1 MAGRRKRAKSPEPKE
16 RRSSSRVQELRQ
28 KERDEKEQLAR
39 ERVKFLSDQGSELC
53 DDAKEDDVS
62 PNEGTLTTMRNG
74 EDKNLDFY
82 ANEEDPH
89 LKVRRNLRFFNTQYL
104 LMVQAKLSRPDL
116 KGITEAS
123 IVMKANAV
131 LYPRKMIGDLPGIDV
146 GHRFFSRAE
155 MVAVG
160 FHSHWLNGI
169 DYMGAVEYQR
179 DYANYQF
186 PLAVSIVMSGQYEDD
201 LDNADVVTYTGQGGH
216 NLTGDKRQFKDQE
229 LVRGNLGL
237 KNCFEHE
244 VPVRV
249 IRGHDCKS
257 SYSKRVYTYDG
268 LYTVVKYWAEK
279 GVSGFTVYKYQLK
292 RKEGQPELT
301 TNQVNFMYGRIP
313 KSTSEIQGLVCEDI
327 SNGLESK
334 RIPATNRVDETP
346 FSSSG
351 FTYINSLKI
360 EPNVKIPK
368 SSTGCNCRGNCTDPK
383 KCACARLNGGN
394 FPYVDL
400 NDGRLIEPRDV
411 VFECGPNCGCGPECV
426 NRTSQKR
433 LRFHLEVFRS
443 PKKGWAVRS
452 WDFIPAGSPVC
463 EYIGVLRRTD
473 DVDTLTDN
481 DYIFEIDCQ
490 QTMQGLDG
498 RQRRLGDVAVPTD
511 NKASESNG
519 DENVPEFCIDAGS
532 TGNFARFINHS
543 CEPNLFVQCVLSSH
557 QDIKLARVVLF
568 AADNIP
574 PLQELTYDYGYTL
587 DSVHGPDGKV
597 KKLTCYCGAV
607 NCRKR
612 LY

>member
-116 KGITEAS
+116 KGITE
-123 IVMKANAV
+123 VMKANAV